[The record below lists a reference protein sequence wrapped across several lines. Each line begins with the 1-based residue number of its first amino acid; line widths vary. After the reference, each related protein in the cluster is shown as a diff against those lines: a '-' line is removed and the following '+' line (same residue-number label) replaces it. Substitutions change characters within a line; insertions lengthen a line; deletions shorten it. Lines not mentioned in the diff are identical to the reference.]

1 MKDLYQKQKMEAI
14 GNDSP
19 GNLRTTRSANL
30 HPPVSSCGFF
40 SFLVVDEEE
49 LLVKFVI
56 DSMDLESNRFGR
68 GPKELGGA
76 VDLIKKF
83 KLWPHHEFFC
93 KRPLPLSISETTY
106 IRNVV
111 GDTEIRKGKGMELD
125 QLFPNASDSRGRN
138 LSIGPFDLDLLGE
151 AFQMRESACVD
162 LPLAEKG
169 IPTMVSKSKAESKDK
184 KRKHRKQKDKEK
196 EKDKNSKEHKHHHKD
211 MTSDRNKNKIRHHD
225 SGPEDLKK
233 PQDKVCK
240 LFPSSF

>member
-1 MKDLYQKQKMEAI
+1 MAEALYSI
-14 GNDSP
+14 
-19 GNLRTTRSANL
+19 T
-30 HPPVSSCGFF
+30 
-40 SFLVVDEEE
+40 
-49 LLVKFVI
+49 
-56 DSMDLESNRFGR
+56 

-162 LPLAEKG
+162 LPL
-169 IPTMVSKSKAESKDK
+169 VSHWM
-184 KRKHRKQKDKEK
+184 R
-196 EKDKNSKEHKHHHKD
+196 
-211 MTSDRNKNKIRHHD
+211 IFVYFFIL
-225 SGPEDLKK
+225 P
-233 PQDKVCK
+233 
-240 LFPSSF
+240 